1 MKMRAL
7 TASLLLSATLGI
19 AFAAPV
25 NAQAISSVPA
35 GAVTVTDWY
44 KQNVYTP
51 QNDKIG
57 DIKDVLVDK
66 SGKIDGLVIAVGG
79 FLGVGEKD
87 VIVPFSDVKAT
98 MKNDKWYLTIISSNY
113 ALKKSKGFKYD
124 SNKTTWVPDN
134 K

>member
-1 MKMRAL
+1 MKTRTL
-7 TASLLLSATLGI
+7 TASLLVAATLGV
-19 AFAAPV
+19 ALAAPA
-25 NAQAISSVPA
+25 NAQALSSAPA

-57 DIKDVLVDK
+57 DIKDVLVGK

-79 FLGVGEKD
+79 FLGAGEKD

-98 MKNDKWYLTIISSNY
+98 MKDNKWYLTMNASKDD
-113 ALKKSKGFKYD
+113 LKKAKGFKYD
-124 SNKTTWVPDN
+124 SNKTTWVPDT

>member
-1 MKMRAL
+1 MKTRTL
-7 TASLLLSATLGI
+7 TASLLLAATLGV
-19 AFAAPV
+19 ALAAPA
-25 NAQAISSVPA
+25 NAQALSSVPA

-66 SGKIDGLVIAVGG
+66 GGKINGLVIAVGG
-79 FLGVGEKD
+79 FLGAGEKD

-98 MKNDKWYLTIISSNY
+98 MKDNKWYLTMNASKDD
-113 ALKKSKGFKYD
+113 LKKAKGFKYD

>member
-1 MKMRAL
+1 MKTRAL
-7 TASLLLSATLGI
+7 TSSLLLAATLGFAI
-19 AFAAPV
+19 ASPA

-57 DIKDVLVDK
+57 DIKDVLVNK
-66 SGKIDGLVIAVGG
+66 SGKIEGLVIAVGG
-79 FLGVGEKD
+79 FLGAGEKD
-87 VIVPFSDVKAT
+87 VIVPFSDVKGT
-98 MKNDKWYLTIISSNY
+98 MKDNKWYLTMNASKDN
-113 ALKKSKGFKYD
+113 LKKAKGFKYD

>member
-1 MKMRAL
+1 MKTRML
-7 TASLLLSATLGI
+7 PASLLLAATLGV
-19 AFAAPV
+19 AVAAPV

-66 SGKIDGLVIAVGG
+66 SGKIHGLVIAVGG
-79 FLGVGEKD
+79 FLGAGEKD
-87 VIVPFSDVKAT
+87 VIVPFSDVKAA
-98 MKNDKWYLTIISSNY
+98 MKNDKWYLTMNASKDD
-113 ALKKSKGFKYD
+113 LKKAKGFKYD
-124 SNKTTWVPDN
+124 SNKTTWVPDS

>member
-1 MKMRAL
+1 MKTRTL
-7 TASLLLSATLGI
+7 TASLLLVTTLGV
-19 AFAAPV
+19 ALAAPA
-25 NAQAISSVPA
+25 NAQALSSVPA

-51 QNDKIG
+51 QNEKIG

-66 SGKIDGLVIAVGG
+66 TGKIDGLVLAVGG
-79 FLGVGEKD
+79 FLGAGEKD

-98 MKNDKWYLTIISSNY
+98 MKNDKWYLTMNASKD
-113 ALKKSKGFKYD
+113 ALKKAKGFKYD
-124 SNKTTWVPDN
+124 SKTTTWVPDN

>member
-51 QNDKIG
+51 QNDTIG
-57 DIKDVLVDK
+57 DLKHDLVDK
-66 SGKIDGLVIAVGG
+66 SGKIEGLVIAVGG
-79 FLGVGEKD
+79 LLGVGEKD
-87 VIVPFSDVKAT
+87 VIVPFSDVKAS
-98 MKNDKWYLTIISSNY
+98 MKND
-113 ALKKSKGFKYD
+113 
-124 SNKTTWVPDN
+124 
-134 K
+134 

>member
-1 MKMRAL
+1 MKMRTL
-7 TASLLLSATLGI
+7 TTSLLLAATLGI
-19 AFAAPV
+19 AIANPV
-25 NAQAISSVPA
+25 NALPVSSVPA

-66 SGKIDGLVIAVGG
+66 SGKVQGLVVAVGG
-79 FLGVGEKD
+79 FLGAGEKD
-87 VIVPFSDVKAT
+87 VIVPFSEVKAT
-98 MKNDKWYLTIISSNY
+98 MKDDKWYLTMNSSKDD
-113 ALKKSKGFKYD
+113 LKKAKGFKYD
-124 SNKTTWVPDN
+124 SKTTTWVADN

>member
-1 MKMRAL
+1 MKTRAL
-7 TASLLLSATLGI
+7 AASLLLASTLGV
-19 AFAAPV
+19 AAAAPA
-25 NAQAISSVPA
+25 NAQAMSSVPA
-35 GAVTVTDWY
+35 GSVTVTDWY

-57 DIKDVLVDK
+57 DIKDVLVNK
-66 SGKIDGLVIAVGG
+66 GGKIDGLVIAVGG
-79 FLGVGEKD
+79 FLGAGEKD

-98 MKNDKWYLTIISSNY
+98 MKDNKWYLTMNASKDD
-113 ALKKSKGFKYD
+113 LKKAEGFKYD

>member
-1 MKMRAL
+1 MKIRAL

-98 MKNDKWYLTIISSNY
+98 MKNDKWYLTMNASKD
-113 ALKKSKGFKYD
+113 ALKKAKGFKYD